1 MLPFSKLMR
10 NGQLVAKASLG
21 GGASK
26 LLPFLLLLPALVFIA
41 VLYIYPL
48 VRSIWGSFSVGAQ
61 SLSLGN
67 YAKAWAL
74 YKKDIIFTIIV
85 AVLGTILSVAV
96 GLILACYVRLS
107 ISRASRFVNLVSR
120 LTIFLPYVIVGQM
133 MNSFLAPHGLLNV
146 ILANLG
152 VVNLNNP
159 LQFFNIRGL
168 LLGFLWKEAPFIAFL
183 TLSSLQVIDNS
194 YLEAARSVGAKT
206 RHIILYILIPM
217 IKPAVAMAAVLT
229 FCTIIS
235 TFTLPY
241 MLVTESPTM
250 VTVDIAH
257 RVTYF
262 RDYGVANALGVCLYL
277 LAAPMAVYYLR
288 RTVRE
293 EIYGY

>member
-1 MLPFSKLMR
+1 MR
-10 NGQLVAKASLG
+10 NGLLAAKARLR

-26 LLPFLLLLPALVFIA
+26 LLPFLLLLPALAFIF
-41 VLYIYPL
+41 VLYVYPL
-48 VRSIWGSFSVGAQ
+48 FRSIWGSFSIGAQ
-61 SLSLGN
+61 SLSLAN
-67 YAKAWAL
+67 YSKAWAL
-74 YKKDIIFTIIV
+74 YKKDFIFTIIV
-85 AVLGTILSVAV
+85 AILGTILSIVF
-96 GLILACYVRLS
+96 GMILACYIRLS
-107 ISRASRFVNLVSR
+107 ISRTSHFVNFISR
-120 LTIFLPYVIVGQM
+120 LVIFFPYVIVGQM
-133 MNSFLAPHGLLNV
+133 MRSFLAPHGLLNV

-152 VVNLNNP
+152 IVNLDNP
-159 LQFFNIRGL
+159 IQFFNIRGL
-168 LLGFLWKEAPFIAFL
+168 LLGFLWKEAPFVSFL
-183 TLSSLQVIDNS
+183 TLSTLQVIDNS

-217 IKPAVAMAAVLT
+217 VKPAVAMAAVLV

-262 RDYGVANALGVCLYL
+262 RDYGVANALGVCLYV

>member
-1 MLPFSKLMR
+1 MR
-10 NGQLVAKASLG
+10 NGQLVGKTSLG

-74 YKKDIIFTIIV
+74 YKKDIIFTIRV

-107 ISRASRFVNLVSR
+107 TSRASRFVNFISR
-120 LTIFLPYVIVGQM
+120 LAIFLPYVILGQM
-133 MNSFLAPHGLLNV
+133 MRSFLAPHGLFNV

-152 VVNLNNP
+152 IVNLNNP

-168 LLGFLWKEAPFIAFL
+168 LLGFLWKEAPFIAFI

-217 IKPAVAMAAVLT
+217 VKPAVAMAAVLT